1 MTPGLPACPKRSEQ
15 GCADLPRPAQAFSQ
29 GLPSRSMRPLTSA
42 PFPSRSFETNLN
54 TYKRLAI
61 KLPDDQIVKVG
72 DAVRRPESEPCVP
85 WGPRPRA
92 PGLSACPALT
102 ACPRCLAEQL

>member
-1 MTPGLPACPKRSEQ
+1 M
-15 GCADLPRPAQAFSQ
+15 
-29 GLPSRSMRPLTSA
+29 A

-72 DAVRRPESEPCVP
+72 DAARRPESQPRVP
-85 WGPRPRA
+85 RGPRPR
-92 PGLSACPALT
+92 G
-102 ACPRCLAEQL
+102 

>member
-1 MTPGLPACPKRSEQ
+1 MGCRRQDTGARERPGFSAGGLVAGDTGASGMRGDPRAACLPQALRAGVRELSTSRTGLLPGPSLKLHAPS
-15 GCADLPRPAQAFSQ
+15 DLRP
-29 GLPSRSMRPLTSA
+29 MA

-72 DAVRRPESEPCVP
+72 DAV
-85 WGPRPRA
+85 
-92 PGLSACPALT
+92 
-102 ACPRCLAEQL
+102 